1 MLIRTNL
8 SSAIKYIKDDP
19 VRPNIPA
26 QVRIQKHFEMYHTT
40 GFRPHITNNTSAHV
54 NIWEPS
60 FFIRGAVICTAFVDT
75 IPTTEQ
81 ELLDSSPGTIAIFYS
96 VWSYMRKAGRN
107 IVFEALDLA
116 KERGMTQFVTMSPKT
131 DMAEK
136 FHLSNGATLLAENE
150 STNNFEYK

>member
-1 MLIRTNL
+1 
-8 SSAIKYIKDDP
+8 
-19 VRPNIPA
+19 
-26 QVRIQKHFEMYHTT
+26 
-40 GFRPHITNNTSAHV
+40 
-54 NIWEPS
+54 
-60 FFIRGAVICTAFVDT
+60 
-75 IPTTEQ
+75 
-81 ELLDSSPGTIAIFYS
+81 
-96 VWSYMRKAGRN
+96 MRKAGRN

>member
-26 QVRIQKHFEMYHTT
+26 QVRIQKHFEMYHT
-40 GFRPHITNNTSAHV
+40 S
-54 NIWEPS
+54 
-60 FFIRGAVICTAFVDT
+60 GAVICTAFVDT

-96 VWSYMRKAGRN
+96 VWSYMRKAGRD

>member
-26 QVRIQKHFEMYHTT
+26 QVRIQNHFEMYHT
-40 GFRPHITNNTSAHV
+40 S
-54 NIWEPS
+54 
-60 FFIRGAVICTAFVDT
+60 GAVICTAFVDT